1 MDRSLL
7 TPAEA
12 ALLVAPSGNSGG
24 KCLQAGLLSLLGSGH
39 IAIEMR
45 QSVWRQHKLRVLT
58 GDRSPLPRHLASI
71 KAALAGYKTAPLLT
85 SSQVIY
91 ALQKKFGLGYRR
103 FIHDELAPSLAAR
116 GLIGHED
123 RKFLG
128 LVPYRRYRRSPSG
141 EALAAPLTRLMKAVD
156 DLDKLIEKDP
166 GKARLV
172 ARSAGVLLVLSPTA
186 RKQIPKLKALFQEGR
201 PDGGG
206 ETTFAFS
213 YLSDEREEEWDT
225 LIDLGEIALELDA
238 ASFFESLDAIG
249 DFTGDS
255 DGGSDGGDGGGGD

>member
-12 ALLVAPSGNSGG
+12 ALLIAPSGNSGG
-24 KCLQAGLLSLLGSGH
+24 KCLQAGLLHLLGSGH
-39 IAIEMR
+39 IALELK
-45 QSVWRQHKLRVLT
+45 QSVWRQHQLRVLA
-58 GDRSPLPRHLASI
+58 GDGTALSRHLASL
-71 KAALAGYKTAPLLT
+71 KAALAGYKSAPLLT
-85 SSQVIY
+85 SSQVIH

-103 FIHDELAPSLAAR
+103 FIHDELAPSLLAR
-116 GLIGHED
+116 GLLTYED

-128 LVPYRRYRRSPSG
+128 LIPYRRYRRTPAG
-141 EALAAPLTRLMKAVD
+141 EALAAPLSRLMKAVD
-156 DLDKLIEKDP
+156 DLPRLVDKDP
-166 GKARLV
+166 AKARLV

-186 RKQIPKLKALFQEGR
+186 RKQIPKLKALFEEGR
-201 PDGGG
+201 SDGGG

-213 YLSDEREEEWDT
+213 YLSDEPEAEWET
-225 LIDLGEIALELDA
+225 VLDLGEIALELDA